1 MIGDKKAAQASKILL
16 QSEGREHLRDLE
28 RKLGTKLKFIHVV
41 RNPFDNIATLALRKA
56 KLKKNEV
63 QDNLEVGG
71 WLDTYIST
79 SQYGMVLQS
88 LWERGGER
96 GGRGERGG
104 GD

>member
-1 MIGDKKAAQASKILL
+1 MIGDKKAAQASTILL
-16 QSEGREHLRDLE
+16 QSEGREHLRNLE

-63 QDNLEVGG
+63 QDNLEVSG

-79 SQYGMVLQS
+79 SQYAMVLQ
-88 LWERGGER
+88 LF
-96 GGRGERGG
+96 
-104 GD
+104 

>member
-1 MIGDKKAAQASKILL
+1 MIGDKKAAQASTILL
-16 QSEGREHLRDLE
+16 QSEEREHLRDLE

-79 SQYGMVLQS
+79 SQYAVVLQS
-88 LWERGGER
+88 L
-96 GGRGERGG
+96 
-104 GD
+104 

>member
-16 QSEGREHLRDLE
+16 QSEGREHLRNLE

-63 QDNLEVGG
+63 QDNLEVSR

-79 SQYGMVLQS
+79 SQDAMVLQS
-88 LWERGGER
+88 F
-96 GGRGERGG
+96 
-104 GD
+104 

>member
-16 QSEGREHLRDLE
+16 QSKGREHLRDLE

-63 QDNLEVGG
+63 QDNLEVSG

-79 SQYGMVLQS
+79 SQYAMVLQS
-88 LWERGGER
+88 F
-96 GGRGERGG
+96 
-104 GD
+104 

>member
-56 KLKKNEV
+56 KLKRNEV

-71 WLDTYIST
+71 LIHIYLPHNMPWCYSHF
-79 SQYGMVLQS
+79 
-88 LWERGGER
+88 ERGGGER
-96 GGRGERGG
+96 GG
-104 GD
+104 